1 MKKYLFFAA
10 ATFAL
15 ASCSN
20 DENVLDNT
28 NEPVEI
34 RLTSGLQVQTRATHG
49 LDTKLKAD
57 EKVYV
62 WVDDAGSGVTS
73 PELYAKNELTA
84 DASGNL
90 SGGTPMYF
98 PSTGNAVNIYAIHGN
113 LTDYTTFWE
122 TEQTHTVAT
131 DQTSGDSKTG
141 YAVSDLVYC
150 KKENV
155 GRTTQAVNLEFKH
168 LLSKVE
174 VVLVQ
179 GNGTPGIKK
188 VEILNTKLQASF
200 TPYKT
205 SVCTV
210 TAAGEIADDTKNAI
224 TIDNGTTESE
234 NTSSNP
240 TLNEAIIVPQTITA
254 STLLFRITTDN
265 DGTLYYKVPEDGVTF
280 DGGKKYRYTITAN
293 LTGLTVTCSIEDWGT
308 TTDASGNAE
317 ME

>member
-10 ATFAL
+10 AALAL

-20 DENVLDNT
+20 DENVLDNA

-34 RLTSGLQVQTRATHG
+34 RLTSGLQVQTRATHD

-57 EKVYV
+57 EKVSV
-62 WVDDAGSGVTS
+62 WVDDAGKSS
-73 PELYAKNELTA
+73 ELYAKNELTA
-84 DASGNL
+84 DGSGNL
-90 SGGTPMYF
+90 SGTAMYF

-113 LTDYTTFWE
+113 LTDYTTFWGE
-122 TEQTHTVAT
+122 SQTHTVAQ
-131 DQTSGDSKTG
+131 DQTSGGGKIG
-141 YAVSDLVYC
+141 YATSDLVYV

-155 GRTTQAVNLEFKH
+155 ARTTQAVNLQFKH

-179 GNGTPGIKK
+179 GKGAPDIKK

-200 TPYKT
+200 TPDKT
-205 SVCTV
+205 NGCTI

-224 TIDNGTTESE
+224 TIDNGITKSE
-234 NTSSNP
+234 NASTNP

-254 STLLFRITTDN
+254 STQLFRITTDN
-265 DGTLYYKVPEDGVTF
+265 DGTLYYKVPDSGVTF
-280 DGGKKYRYTITAN
+280 EGNKKYRYTITAN
-293 LTGLTVTCSIEDWGT
+293 LTGLTVTCSIDDWDST
-308 TTDASGNAE
+308 TSASGNAE